1 MPINEELEKL
11 TTELAQANA
20 TIERLQKENAE
31 LQIEA
36 ANKIA
41 AAKVEFE
48 TKEINYKKQIKELT
62 LALELRNSNERGKE
76 RDREKSK
83 RSVKAI
89 WEEALDG

>member
-1 MPINEELEKL
+1 MAINEELEKL
-11 TTELAQANA
+11 ATELAQAKA
-20 TIERLQKENAE
+20 TIERLQKENEE

-76 RDREKSK
+76 RDREKRR
-83 RSVKAI
+83 RSIKEL
-89 WEEALDG
+89 WEEALE

>member
-20 TIERLQKENAE
+20 AIERLQKENGE

-41 AAKVEFE
+41 TAKVEFE

-76 RDREKSK
+76 REREKGK

-89 WEEALDG
+89 WEEALNE